1 MRIAIDARELGG
13 QPTGVGRYLGEILA
27 AWNRMP
33 GAAPHEFVLCAPE
46 ALALGARYRSLRLE
60 MRTAGGH
67 GTAWEQLTLPRLVAG
82 SDVLFAPGY
91 SGPLRGD
98 VPMVL
103 TVHDVSF
110 AAHPEWFGW
119 REGLRRRMITRRSAQ
134 RAARVITVS
143 DFSKREIIRH
153 LHTPADKVEV
163 IYSGTTSLRGDV
175 TTDEHA
181 SKPPSGGPGRSFRE
195 PLVLYVGSLFNRR
208 HIPEL
213 IDGFDRVARLHP
225 EARLDIVGDNR
236 TRPHVDV
243 EAIIAGSAAR
253 DRIRARSF
261 VADDELASLYTRA
274 SAFAFLSDYEGFAMT
289 PLEALGAGI
298 PVALLDTEVAREI
311 YGPAALYVPRPE
323 PALIAQALERLLV
336 DQAERTR
343 QLDAARTQLERYSW
357 PECAQRTLQ
366 VLLACART

>member
-1 MRIAIDARELGG
+1 
-13 QPTGVGRYLGEILA
+13 
-27 AWNRMP
+27 
-33 GAAPHEFVLCAPE
+33 
-46 ALALGARYRSLRLE
+46 
-60 MRTAGGH
+60 MRTASGH
-67 GTAWEQLTLPRLVAG
+67 GTAWEQLTLPGLVAG
-82 SDVLFAPGY
+82 ADVLFAPGY

-119 REGLRRRMITRRSAQ
+119 REGLRRRMMTRRSAQ

-163 IYSGTTSLRGDV
+163 IYSGTTSLRGNETGDRNP
-175 TTDEHA
+175 
-181 SKPPSGGPGRSFRE
+181 SRSPSGGPGGSQRE

-213 IDGFDRVARLHP
+213 IAGFDRLARLHP

-243 EAIIAGSAAR
+243 ETIIAGSAAR

-323 PALIAQALERLLV
+323 PGVIAQALERLLF
-336 DQAERTR
+336 DEAERAR
-343 QLDAARTQLERYSW
+343 QLDAASTQLERYSW
-357 PECAQRTLQ
+357 HDCAQRTLQ
-366 VLLACART
+366 VLLACARS